1 MLVIKY
7 YILFKSFFIYKIL
20 LKLSEILITHSE
32 IDNFEDLVLA
42 VKKVSQQ
49 SDERFFKIDVKP
61 PFNDVP
67 ENWEDRLE
75 ASFC

>member
-42 VKKVSQQ
+42 VKKASQQ

-61 PFNDVP
+61 PFHDVP